1 MEEIFPILLALTVA
15 AFAWGITALVLG
27 AVKGERQRL
36 TERLTG
42 TSGTTGGPAASSG
55 PGGASRVAHAG
66 SDHLPPALARFAV
79 MRSLQR
85 QLVHAFPEMSVTR
98 FLGLSAG
105 FAAGAGLVAIVLWD
119 SGVMAGVS
127 CTLGG

>member
-1 MEEIFPILLALTVA
+1 MEELFPILLALTVA
-15 AFAWGITALVLG
+15 AFAWGVTALVLG
-27 AVKGERQRL
+27 AVKGERRRL

-42 TSGTTGGPAASSG
+42 TSGSTGGPANSG

-98 FLGLSAG
+98 FLGLSTA
-105 FAAGAGLVAIVLWD
+105 F
-119 SGVMAGVS
+119 
-127 CTLGG
+127 

>member
-27 AVKGERQRL
+27 AGSGERRKL
-36 TERLTG
+36 TERLAG
-42 TSGTTGGPAASSG
+42 TSGSAGGSSAPAGA
-55 PGGASRVAHAG
+55 GGASRVTHAG
-66 SDHLPPALARFAV
+66 ADQLPPVLARFAV
-79 MRSLQR
+79 IRSLQR

-105 FAAGAGLVAIVLWD
+105 FAAGAGLV
-119 SGVMAGVS
+119 
-127 CTLGG
+127 